1 MHLKIDPERVAHS
14 GRPVGTFSCRDN
26 RFTWYYDQYVVN
38 DTGVPL
44 KVIEREN
51 YFDGRWVSTNKQG
64 FNIPGNGTVVLP
76 TRWCSGVQRSHYTQT
91 IFKVQ
96 VDESGG
102 EQFTL
107 SGPNVALLAP

>member
-1 MHLKIDPERVAHS
+1 MHLKIDPEPVNHS
-14 GRPVGTFSCRDN
+14 GRPVGISSCRDN
-26 RFTWYYDQYVVN
+26 RYTWYYDQYVVN

-44 KVIEREN
+44 KITEREN

-64 FNIPGNGTVVLP
+64 FNLAGNGTVVLP
-76 TRWCSGVQRSHYTQT
+76 TRWCSAIARPHYTQT
-91 IFKVQ
+91 IFKGV

-107 SGPNVALLAP
+107 SGPWVRLRMP